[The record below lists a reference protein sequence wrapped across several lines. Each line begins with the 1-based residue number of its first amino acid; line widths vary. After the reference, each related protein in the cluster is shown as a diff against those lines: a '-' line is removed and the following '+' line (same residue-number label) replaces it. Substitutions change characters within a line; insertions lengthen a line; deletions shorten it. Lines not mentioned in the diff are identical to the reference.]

1 MYLLPIVLSAIPQDV
16 CTIGRLDKIVKF
28 HSILAFVPFQ
38 SSPSHLFTALSLS
51 LSLSLQFCVFT
62 RIVYS
67 FYFFRQSNNFV
78 EWLIHSPELEKNQ
91 RVFKRGKPKSA
102 APKCAEMSPLTNTK
116 LSNRIKKTFSVY
128 VCVCTKKPSAI
139 ADFIHKHVVERIGSK
154 IAVLKIQSINREG
167 IRNAADGVIVQK
179 RS

>member
-16 CTIGRLDKIVKF
+16 LLQIGRLDKIVKF

-38 SSPSHLFTALSLS
+38 SSPSHLFTALSL
-51 LSLSLQFCVFT
+51 CVFT

-116 LSNRIKKTFSVY
+116 LSNRIKKTFSMY
-128 VCVCTKKPSAI
+128 VCVPKSPPLQQIS
-139 ADFIHKHVVERIGSK
+139 
-154 IAVLKIQSINREG
+154 SINML
-167 IRNAADGVIVQK
+167 QK
-179 RS
+179 EQVVKLLF

>member
-16 CTIGRLDKIVKF
+16 LQIGRLDKIVKF

-38 SSPSHLFTALSLS
+38 SSPSHLFTALCLSVSLCLSLS
-51 LSLSLQFCVFT
+51 LSLSSLQSCVFS

-91 RVFKRGKPKSA
+91 RVFKRGKPESA

-116 LSNRIKKTFSVY
+116 LSNRIKKTF
-128 VCVCTKKPSAI
+128 
-139 ADFIHKHVVERIGSK
+139 
-154 IAVLKIQSINREG
+154 QS
-167 IRNAADGVIVQK
+167 
-179 RS
+179 